1 MILYANAILIT
12 FAWLAICCY
21 LSLYTNRI
29 GLLKNKPVFQSPGL
43 PRVTIIVPARNES
56 ATMEPA
62 LKRLTNLA
70 YPNFDIL
77 VVNDRSTD
85 TTGEIIH
92 RQQKQ
97 CSRIRSLEISSL
109 PGGWLG
115 KSHALYQGSKTTSA
129 DWLLFTDA
137 DVLLERNSLSRAIGF
152 CLQTSADHLTVF
164 PRLQSRSP
172 ILNSVYALFML
183 VFYLKYKPWRAPMEG
198 CDNYVGMGAF
208 NLVRRDAYEAIGT
221 HASFPMHP
229 NDDLKLGEM
238 LKKAGFKQQ
247 VLYGTGQVGYEW
259 YSSLAAFM
267 EGLSKNAFSSMG
279 YSYTKVLATGLLALA
294 FFVFPVPVFL
304 LAGQAPLFVLAGY
317 IIMGQSILFLS
328 SRGFTPRW
336 WHALVIPFSGVILV
350 YILARSAV
358 LCYVNNGVYWSRE
371 FYSWKDLSS
380 DHHT

>member
-12 FAWLAICCY
+12 IAWLAICCY
-21 LSLYTNRI
+21 LNFHTNRI
-29 GLLKNKPVFQSPGL
+29 GLLKNKPVSLPPGA
-43 PRVTIIVPARNES
+43 PRVTIIVPARNE
-56 ATMEPA
+56 AAMMEPA
-62 LKRLTNLA
+62 LKRLTKLV

-85 TTGEIIH
+85 TTGEIID
-92 RQQKQ
+92 RQQQQ

-115 KSHALYQGSKTTSA
+115 KSHALHQASKITTA
-129 DWLLFTDA
+129 EWLLFTDA

-152 CLQTSADHLTVF
+152 CLQTGADHLTVF

-183 VFYLKYKPWRAPMEG
+183 MFYLKYKPWEAPLERS
-198 CDNYVGMGAF
+198 DNYVGMGAF
-208 NLVRRDAYEAIGT
+208 NLVRRAAYEAIGT

-259 YSSLAAFM
+259 YSSVAGFV

-279 YSYTKVLATGLLALA
+279 YSYTKVFAAGLLALA
-294 FFVFPVPVFL
+294 FFVLPVPVL
-304 LAGQAPLFVLAGY
+304 LSTGQPPLFVFAGY
-317 IIMGQSILFLS
+317 IVLGQSILFLS
-328 SRGFTPRW
+328 SRGFTPCW

-350 YILARSAV
+350 YI
-358 LCYVNNGVYWSRE
+358 
-371 FYSWKDLSS
+371 F
-380 DHHT
+380 